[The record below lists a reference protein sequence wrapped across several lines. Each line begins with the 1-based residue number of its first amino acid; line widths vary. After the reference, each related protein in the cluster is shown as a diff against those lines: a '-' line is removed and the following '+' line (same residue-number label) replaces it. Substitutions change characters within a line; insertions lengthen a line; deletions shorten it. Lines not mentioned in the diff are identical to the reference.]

1 MGATQGMS
9 FFIFKRQTFIEYSV
23 VKGIIFI
30 RKKKKKH
37 LKLNQTF
44 FF

>member
-30 RKKKKKH
+30 RKKKK
-37 LKLNQTF
+37 TPET
-44 FF
+44 